1 MFLNDAKIRAAKP
14 RAKRYALK
22 DGDGLFLEIPPE
34 GKKRWRFRYRFQGKD
49 NELSL
54 GLYPDVPL
62 RGFKH
67 ASGAWLKGARDIRD
81 EYRQLLAAGVN
92 PSAQRKA
99 VKVPTLATH
108 PFRLVAEEFSTCHS
122 SALSTSFWSVNR
134 CLRTRRLYAREI
146 GENPFMF
153 RKF

>member
-67 ASGAWLKGARDIRD
+67 TSGAWIKGARDIRD
-81 EYRQLLAAGVN
+81 E
-92 PSAQRKA
+92 
-99 VKVPTLATH
+99 
-108 PFRLVAEEFSTCHS
+108 
-122 SALSTSFWSVNR
+122 
-134 CLRTRRLYAREI
+134 
-146 GENPFMF
+146 
-153 RKF
+153 